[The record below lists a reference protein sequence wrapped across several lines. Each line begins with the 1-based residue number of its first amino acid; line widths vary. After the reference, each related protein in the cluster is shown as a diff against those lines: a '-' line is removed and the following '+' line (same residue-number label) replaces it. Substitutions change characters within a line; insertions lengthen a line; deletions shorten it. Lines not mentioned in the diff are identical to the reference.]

1 LPERTIL
8 EHLRP
13 VAWAGIAALSALLTM
28 PAAAAGRVVD
38 RVVEGDV
45 TGVVPLRAAG
55 RGMPWRAR
63 VTIRLD
69 DGLRQRL
76 TYGRP
81 FPRVGERVQLQ
92 LSDGEL
98 TPIRPRR

>member
-1 LPERTIL
+1 MPDQTIL

-13 VAWAGIAALSALLTM
+13 VALAGIAALSAVLTT
-28 PAAAAGRVVD
+28 PAAAAGHVD

-45 TGVVPLRAAG
+45 IGVVPLRAAG
-55 RGMPWRAR
+55 RGAPWRAR

-69 DGLRQRL
+69 DGRRQRL